1 MKKSRLQL
9 YHDKGRVHTAS
20 SVFNLLS
27 KSGVK
32 SKTSHGSSPD
42 LMPVENTFSRVK
54 QILENRPTKTLAQL
68 RLQVRKAWNELP
80 TSYLCSLCNSMPSK
94 VHDTIL
100 SNGNPIGY

>member
-9 YHDKGRVHTAS
+9 YHDKARVHTAS
-20 SVFNLLS
+20 SVSNLLR

-42 LMPVENTFSRVK
+42 LMPVENALSRVK

-68 RLQVRKAWNELP
+68 RLQVPKAWNELP
-80 TSYLCSLCNSMPSK
+80 TSYLCNSMPSK